1 MRRNLG
7 NEVLMAV
14 GGLGIIICG
23 LIFAILLSG
32 SSDTG
37 DSTAI
42 AESNTD
48 DITAT
53 IEVTA
58 DVEMTDIESPTDTPV
73 PTNTETSSD
82 TPAPTDT
89 ESASDT
95 PAPKNTEL
103 PTDTPIPTDTES
115 PSDTPT
121 PTETDA
127 PEDIETSSDTP
138 VPTDTESPSDT
149 PVPTNTDA
157 PSKTPAPT
165 DTEQASD
172 TPVPTNTVTVRATD
186 SASIVTDFTGVI
198 PTLPPSPTVS
208 PPDEPTRTPT
218 SCRLPQGWTSYNVQL
233 GDTLFAISL
242 ATNSNVDELRFANC
256 INNIDNITA
265 GDTIFV
271 PIAPVRPVST
281 AVPSHLRGGLAAI
294 GCTSPATQITS
305 PITAQR
311 VSGTFTVFGTATRPD
326 FQYYKIEVRPD
337 FASIY
342 NFYSDSYSQ
351 VNNGNLGQVNADLF
365 GLGLHWLRL
374 SVVDLTASI
383 PADAICEIP
392 VIFE

>member
-1 MRRNLG
+1 MRRNLR

-32 SSDTG
+32 TTDIG

-42 AESNTD
+42 VESNTD

-53 IEVTA
+53 TGVT
-58 DVEMTDIESPTDTPV
+58 VEMTTTTSVTQEKPTALVETNTPV
-73 PTNTETSSD
+73 VTNTD
-82 TPAPTDT
+82 APA
-89 ESASDT
+89 
-95 PAPKNTEL
+95 
-103 PTDTPIPTDTES
+103 DTPIPTETDMPSNTPVATNTDAPIDTPAPS
-115 PSDTPT
+115 NTPLPSDTPT
-121 PTETDA
+121 STETDM
-127 PEDIETSSDTP
+127 
-138 VPTDTESPSDT
+138 PSDT
-149 PVPTNTDA
+149 PVPTETVA
-157 PSKTPAPT
+157 P
-165 DTEQASD
+165 SD
-172 TPVPTNTVTVRATD
+172 TPVPKNTELSSSTLQAT
-186 SASIVTDFTGVI
+186 AIESIATGFTGLI
-198 PTLPPSPTVS
+198 PTLPPSPTVV
-208 PPDEPTRTPT
+208 PPDEPTRTPA
-218 SCRLPQGWTSYNVQL
+218 SCRLPDGWTIYRVQS

-242 ATNSNVDELRFANC
+242 VTNSSVDELRFANC

-271 PIAPVRPVST
+271 PVAPVRPVST
-281 AVPSHLRGGLAAI
+281 SVPTHLRGGLVAI

-342 NFYSDSYSQ
+342 NFYSDSRSQ
-351 VNNGNLGQVNADLF
+351 ISNGNLGQINADLF
-365 GLGLHWLRL
+365 GPGLHWIRL
-374 SVVDLTASI
+374 SVVDLRASI